1 MSAPGL
7 LRAPLGRLR
16 ALGLLRAP
24 LGVLRRAARLHPHV
38 VDLSAA
44 AVIFAVTMEIS
55 MIGPAAASDQLT
67 APAVTLAAVS
77 CGVLGARRRYPVTVL
92 VISVFAAEA
101 CLAQTR
107 GRGAVML
114 MFAPLIAL
122 YTVADISDR
131 RGARLVGGLAV
142 LALVVMHMLASSA
155 SWLKSDNLALAALG
169 GMALAVGVASRNRRS
184 YLAEVERRAQRAE
197 RISEQAERAREQE
210 ARRRVTEER
219 LRIAHDLHD
228 SVGHHLAIINVQSG
242 VAGFLLNTDPDQV
255 RAALAH
261 VATAT
266 RSALEELHATV
277 GLLREPGDSPVPTR
291 PVVGLTGLG
300 ELIAA
305 YRRSGLTVEH
315 QVQGTVRQLPPAA
328 DLTAYRVIQESLTNV
343 CKHAGSQIARLQLG
357 YQPDAL
363 SIVVDDDGRSR
374 PGDHEG
380 RPQAAPASPQA
391 APAGPQAAPAGPQA
405 APAGPQAAPAGP
417 QAARAGVQAAPAGS
431 QDVQAGHGIVG
442 MHERVAALG
451 GEFHAG
457 PRPAGGFRVSAT
469 LPLTGQPA

>member
-1 MSAPGL
+1 V
-7 LRAPLGRLR
+7 LG
-16 ALGLLRAP
+16 
-24 LGVLRRAARLHPHV
+24 RAARLHPHV

-67 APAVTLAAVS
+67 APAVALAAVS

-114 MFAPLIAL
+114 VFAPLIAL

-142 LALVVMHMLASSA
+142 LALVVTHMLASPA

-197 RISEQAERAREQE
+197 RISEQAERTREQE

-228 SVGHHLAIINVQSG
+228 SVGHHLALINVQSG
-242 VAGFLLNTDPDQV
+242 VAGFLLDTDPDQV

-305 YRRSGLTVEH
+305 YRRSGLAVDH
-315 QVQGTVRQLPPAA
+315 QIQGTVRPLPPAA

-343 CKHAGSQIARLQLG
+343 CKHAGSQIARLQLS

-363 SIVVDDDGRSR
+363 SIVIDDDGLPGS
-374 PGDHEG
+374 GDHKG
-380 RPQAAPASPQA
+380 RPQAAPAPQVTPTPQVTPAPQA
-391 APAGPQAAPAGPQA
+391 VPTPQA
-405 APAGPQAAPAGP
+405 
-417 QAARAGVQAAPAGS
+417 VPAGS
-431 QDVQAGHGIVG
+431 QAAQAGHGIVG
-442 MHERVAALG
+442 MRERVAALG

-457 PRPAGGFRVSAT
+457 PRQAGGFRVSAT
-469 LPLTGQPA
+469 LPLASQPA